1 MPEVLLYKSL
11 PESLRDAIA
20 SGAQRTLCPKCL
32 GGTTS
37 EQSLS
42 IRPDAE
48 GVIVKLSC
56 WRSTCDW
63 YAYTVVGEGVTM
75 TTRNVKAA
83 TVYCEATMLV
93 SHVLEG
99 RLREVYG
106 LQPAVYEVHGWAQT
120 ACKPELVMPI
130 RCPNGGVRGHVT
142 RTFTTP
148 KRCYTYKATAQPWLD
163 WWTGHLER
171 PTVVVE
177 DTLSACRLYGLGY
190 NAVAL
195 LGTSITVEQ
204 AKEIAAYSEG
214 EVFLALDRD
223 AHAKSINLARR
234 HSHIVQMLPVC
245 LTEDIKNMDS
255 DLDIHKLFTNG

>member
-32 GGTTS
+32 GGSFS

-75 TTRNVKAA
+75 TTRAVKPA
-83 TVYCEATMLV
+83 TVY
-93 SHVLEG
+93 
-99 RLREVYG
+99 REDTQPIHDWLYDALCSYG
-106 LQPAVYEVHGWAQT
+106 LGFDFYNSHGWKQHNNET
-120 ACKPELVMPI
+120 LVMPI

-142 RTFTTP
+142 RTFDTP

>member
-75 TTRNVKAA
+75 TTRAVKPA
-83 TVYCEATMLV
+83 TVYREATKPVGVGMRIA
-93 SHVLEG
+93 LEQS
-99 RLREVYG
+99 YG
-106 LQPAVYEVHGWAQT
+106 VDRSVFEAHGWCMSDNGHA
-120 ACKPELVMPI
+120 LVMPI
-130 RCPNGGVRGHVT
+130 RCPNGGVRGHLT
-142 RTFTTP
+142 RTFDTP

-163 WWTGHLER
+163 WWTGHLKR

-255 DLDIHKLFTNG
+255 DLDIHKLFTGG